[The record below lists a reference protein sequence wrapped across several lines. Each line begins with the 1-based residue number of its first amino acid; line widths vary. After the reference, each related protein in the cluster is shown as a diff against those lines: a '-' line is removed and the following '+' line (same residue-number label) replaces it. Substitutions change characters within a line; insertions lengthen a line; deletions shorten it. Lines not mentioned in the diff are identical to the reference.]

1 MLARSNRKR
10 PIRLHIQRPQYHHL
24 VLYHYWQW
32 QHLVTQLQGSNRR
45 RYRSRYGTDQKQQVP
60 LRLRQR
66 RPRYRR
72 IPSACRRK
80 PHLATDD
87 RWNPSRSGRTSIELN
102 QELSIQVRTPPFF
115 DSMTYIRYRSSSFLG
130 PTGTEIRFLV
140 SPFLWKQKISQ
151 LLNAPELMVRMF
163 RRRVP
168 TVLRTPQRSPSQDS
182 SLSPCNHVS
191 R

>member
-60 LRLRQR
+60 LRVPQR
-66 RPRYRR
+66 RPRYRC

-87 RWNPSRSGRTSIELN
+87 QRNPSRSGRTSIELN
-102 QELSIQVRTPPFF
+102 QDLSIQVRTPPFF
-115 DSMTYIRYRSSSFLG
+115 TDDLHSLRIIVFPRSNEVRNTVPRRPFSLETENQ
-130 PTGTEIRFLV
+130 PTAE
-140 SPFLWKQKISQ
+140 
-151 LLNAPELMVRMF
+151 
-163 RRRVP
+163 
-168 TVLRTPQRSPSQDS
+168 RSETHSQDAPS
-182 SLSPCNHVS
+182 
-191 R
+191 